1 MSDPENSTTSFL
13 RRWSRRKRAV
23 EHRAPATDPDS
34 NTAAPSN
41 TTVPSFDPAVLPPI
55 ESIGGASDIHAYLAP
70 NVPIELRRAALRRLW
85 LSDPA
90 IRDFIGIA
98 ENQWDFTKPDSVPGF
113 GSLELTPELRRL
125 AEEFFG
131 SPDIKSTDL
140 PPTATQ
146 NAAERGSDKTAVD
159 NNKAQ
164 SAMELDG
171 DAHAL
176 PGKLGDE
183 VTS

>member
-90 IRDFIGIA
+90 IRDFIGIP

-131 SPDIKSTDL
+131 SPDESLQTCRRVRRKMQPSADRTRPL
-140 PPTATQ
+140 WTTTKLNLRWNWTATRTPFR
-146 NAAERGSDKTAVD
+146 AS
-159 NNKAQ
+159 
-164 SAMELDG
+164 SA
-171 DAHAL
+171 
-176 PGKLGDE
+176 
-183 VTS
+183 TR